1 VYSTISYIV
10 NISIIFEIVFDR
22 DVEAAGGI
30 NEGEIW
36 TKLSTS
42 GMFLFVSSNVRT
54 LLDRSPSDLIGTSIQ
69 ALMQAESRLEFGRL
83 LEGARTGRRVT
94 SKHDILDKKG
104 LVLLAQ
110 TTLYPGDASER
121 SKPTFLIAQTR
132 LLKSSSQTV
141 EPLSLQSHTTGDE
154 SIIHTPIASSIAQEI
169 STPQSSPFVLGT
181 ITQAGGSGL
190 TIGSQDVTFASDDN
204 IFDEL
209 KTTRHTNWQF
219 ELQQIEKSNRL
230 LAKELATLL
239 SSKKK
244 GLPLR
249 IP

>member
-1 VYSTISYIV
+1 
-10 NISIIFEIVFDR
+10 
-22 DVEAAGGI
+22 
-30 NEGEIW
+30 
-36 TKLSTS
+36 
-42 GMFLFVSSNVRT
+42 MFLFVSSNVRT

-69 ALMQAESRLEFGRL
+69 ALMQAESRLELGRL

-132 LLKSSSQTV
+132 LLKSSSRTV
-141 EPLSLQSHTTGDE
+141 EPLSLQSHTTGGE
-154 SIIHTPIASSIAQEI
+154 SIISMARIDHHSNESSLLIHTPIASSIAQEI

-190 TIGSQDVTFASDDN
+190 TVGSQDVTFASDDN

-209 KTTRHTNWQF
+209 KTTRHTSWQF